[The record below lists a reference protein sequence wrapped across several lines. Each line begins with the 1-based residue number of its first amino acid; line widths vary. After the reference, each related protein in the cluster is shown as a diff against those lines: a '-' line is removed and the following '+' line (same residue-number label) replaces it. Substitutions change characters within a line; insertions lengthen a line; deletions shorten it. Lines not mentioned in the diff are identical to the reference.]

1 MNCLKRGENAGGKA
15 VTNFSLNLQPIC
27 PEDGASFLD
36 QSQGKMNQHRRTPP
50 TRLRWTEAL
59 DTALKTALLLMFTTN
74 LQEIRMGLITSE

>member
-1 MNCLKRGENAGGKA
+1 MNCLKQGENAGGKA
-15 VTNFSLNLQPIC
+15 VANFSFNLHPIYRK
-27 PEDGASFLD
+27 DGASFLD

-74 LQEIRMGLITSE
+74 LQEIRMGLITIE

>member
-15 VTNFSLNLQPIC
+15 VTNFSLNLHPIC
-27 PEDGASFLD
+27 REDGASFLD
-36 QSQGKMNQHRRTPP
+36 QSQGKMNQHWRTPP

>member
-15 VTNFSLNLQPIC
+15 VANFSLNLHPIC
-27 PEDGASFLD
+27 REDGASFLD

-59 DTALKTALLLMFTTN
+59 DTALKTDLLLMFTTN
-74 LQEIRMGLITSE
+74 LQEIRMGLITSK